1 MNSEIGVMKIMKE
14 MCFRALRL
22 AEFSI
27 HNKNIL
33 WSLETILDLQKLA
46 EHRWMQS
53 TLFQAYE
60 ARVVFLLF

>member
-1 MNSEIGVMKIMKE
+1 MRVEPSNEESNLKLKFRTLTIWCLTMNSEIGVMKIMKE

-33 WSLETILDLQKLA
+33 
-46 EHRWMQS
+46 
-53 TLFQAYE
+53 
-60 ARVVFLLF
+60 